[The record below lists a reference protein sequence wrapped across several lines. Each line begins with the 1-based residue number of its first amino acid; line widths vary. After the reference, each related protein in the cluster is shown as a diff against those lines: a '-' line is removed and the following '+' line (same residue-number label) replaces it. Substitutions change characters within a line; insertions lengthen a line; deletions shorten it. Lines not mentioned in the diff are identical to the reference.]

1 VNDEHRESDDALMGR
16 YARGDAT
23 AFEALYRRHEM
34 RIWRYL
40 DRNVGNR
47 AMAEELMQE
56 VWFAVAR
63 DAERYRPGARFTAW
77 LFAIA
82 RHRMLDSVRAR
93 RPQVTLDSL
102 AFEPEAFVGLL
113 ATEPDAGPLAAAVA
127 RDEAAALRR
136 ALAQLPPEQRDAFL
150 LQVEG
155 ELSVEEVAAIT
166 HTSFETTKSRLRYAR
181 SRLRELLSEYA

>member
-1 VNDEHRESDDALMGR
+1 MPDAGESDEALIGR
-16 YARGDAT
+16 YARGDAA

-47 AMAEELMQE
+47 ATAEELMQE

-63 DAERYRPGARFTAW
+63 DAERCRPATRFTAW

-93 RPQVTLDSL
+93 RPQVTLERLAMESESL
-102 AFEPEAFVGLL
+102 AGRL
-113 ATEPDAGPLAAAVA
+113 ATEPGAGPLAAAVA
-127 RDEAAALRR
+127 RDEATALRR

-155 ELSVEEVAAIT
+155 ELSVEEVAGIT
-166 HTSFETTKSRLRYAR
+166 HAGFETTRSRLRYAR

>member
-1 VNDEHRESDDALMGR
+1 MGR

-136 ALAQLPPEQRDAFL
+136 ALAQLPREQRDAFL

>member
-1 VNDEHRESDDALMGR
+1 MERMPDAGESDDALIER
-16 YARGDAT
+16 YARGDAA
-23 AFEALYRRHEM
+23 AFVVLYRRHEM

-47 AMAEELMQE
+47 ASAEELMQE

-63 DAERYRPGARFTAW
+63 DAERYRPAERFTAW

-82 RHRMLDSVRAR
+82 RHRMLDAVRAR
-93 RPQVTLDSL
+93 RPQVSL
-102 AFEPEAFVGLL
+102 ERLVMGS
-113 ATEPDAGPLAAAVA
+113 EPDTGPLAAAVA
-127 RDEAAALRR
+127 RDEAAALNR

-150 LQVEG
+150 LQIEG

-181 SRLRELLSEYA
+181 ARLRELLSEYA

>member
-1 VNDEHRESDDALMGR
+1 VNDETRESDDALMGR

-23 AFEALYRRHEM
+23 AFVALYHRHEM

-82 RHRMLDSVRAR
+82 RHRMLDLMRAS
-93 RPQVTLDSL
+93 RPRMTLDSL
-102 AFEPEAFVGLL
+102 AFESEAFLGLL
-113 ATEPDAGPLAAAVA
+113 ATEPDAGPLAAVVA
-127 RDEAAALRR
+127 RDEAMALRR

-155 ELSVEEVAAIT
+155 ELSVEEVAAVT
-166 HTSFETTKSRLRYAR
+166 HASFETTKSRLRYAR